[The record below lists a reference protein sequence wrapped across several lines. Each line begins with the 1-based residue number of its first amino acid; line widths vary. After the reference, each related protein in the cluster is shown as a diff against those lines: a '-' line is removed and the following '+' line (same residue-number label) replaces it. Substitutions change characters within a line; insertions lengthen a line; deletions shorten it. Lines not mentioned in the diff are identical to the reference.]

1 MDIKFHAE
9 LGIILIRF
17 HQASITGV
25 EIAFFSPEITEYL
38 QEFSKQL
45 LKLLSSLFP
54 ILLSIT
60 IVTVN
65 LSLIS
70 GAIVYLLDYNE
81 DNGKIMI
88 LRSFIILIL
97 LISIFNPK
105 FPNSTVVMEPFEGF
119 LPLTSFITSYL
130 LFIFAALSL
139 IVFLGNLGLYLI
151 ASDSKRVK
159 NLKKSVFCLI
169 CIILPLGFQFP
180 NMPLWRT

>member
-1 MDIKFHAE
+1 M
-9 LGIILIRF
+9 ILIRF
-17 HQASITGV
+17 HQALTTGV
-25 EIAFFSPEITEYL
+25 EIDFFSPEISEYL

-45 LKLLSSLFP
+45 VKSFSSLFP
-54 ILLSIT
+54 ILLGIT

-70 GAIVYLLDYNE
+70 GAIVYLLDCND
-81 DNGKIMI
+81 DNGKMMI
-88 LRSFIILIL
+88 LRSLTILIL
-97 LISIFNPK
+97 LISIFNPN
-105 FPNSTVVMEPFEGF
+105 FPNSTSVMEPFEGF
-119 LPLTSFITSYL
+119 LPLTIFLTSYL

-139 IVFLGNLGLYLI
+139 IVFLGNLGLYII

-159 NLKKSVFCLI
+159 NLKKSIFCLL